1 MSTHLTGIMMLLGC
15 TIILLAIV
23 AHAEGP
29 LGQNRTAPALRTEPT
44 PAPAPAP
51 RTEPLCCPPGSV
63 PSQTEATEPCEE
75 CPVGQF
81 QKEFPGGLCM
91 QCTERYQYTDETGQT
106 ICKVCGITKR
116 GEAGKF
122 WNQQYTTLA
131 GIPAPRCGK

>member
-29 LGQNRTAPALRTEPT
+29 LGQNRTAPAPRTEPT

-51 RTEPLCCPPGSV
+51 RTEPLCCPPGSF
-63 PSQTEATEPCEE
+63 PSQTESTETCEE

-81 QKEFPGGLCM
+81 QEKMGENCRTCKVANF
-91 QCTERYQYTDETGQT
+91 QYTDETGQT
-106 ICKVCGITKR
+106 ACKVCGMKQK
-116 GEAGKF
+116 GEEAIGHF
-122 WNQQYTTLA
+122 WNKKYH
-131 GIPAPRCGK
+131 PAPRCGK